1 MTTPNRRREPRLT
14 LRLPV
19 RISRDGW
26 DLWFEGASVN
36 MSQTGAF
43 IRIDDWSS
51 FQVNDEAIATY
62 FLPPDFSG
70 QDEFIGLQG
79 EVTIRRLDPENK
91 CVAVEFVKSFK
102 QFERCVDDS
111 TRMGQQDDTEM
122 G

>member
-1 MTTPNRRREPRLT
+1 MTIPNRRREPRLT
-14 LRLPV
+14 LRFPV

-26 DLWFEGASVN
+26 DLWFGGTSVN

-43 IRIDDWSS
+43 IRTEDWSS
-51 FQVNDEAIATY
+51 FQVNDEAIVTC

-79 EVTIRRLDPENK
+79 KATIRRLDPVNK
-91 CVAVEFVKSFK
+91 CLAMEFVKNFK

-111 TRMGQQDDTEM
+111 TRMGFERKA
-122 G
+122 